1 MSRPWTVDRLTE
13 ASWQVLELAKHGLPL
28 DHDIQ
33 GDRIR
38 WGGRLQIIL
47 NLRHHGLLDAEN
59 KITRAGLDA
68 FVPRPVTRRPD
79 NRNRY
84 RRDKC
89 FTCPS
94 RSCYLRIYSSRG
106 EFDEVACTE
115 HESALRE
122 HVAQLD
128 NGDMIT
134 EASEFKL
141 KCAPKTK
148 KPRVWYPPE

>member
-1 MSRPWTVDRLTE
+1 MSRQWTADRLSET
-13 ASWQVLELAKHGLPL
+13 AWKVLEAARDGLPL
-28 DHDIQ
+28 DHDIR

-38 WGGRLQIIL
+38 WGGRLQVIL
-47 NLRHHGLLDAEN
+47 NLRHRGLLDAN
-59 KITRAGLDA
+59 DNITPAGLDT

-94 RSCYLRIYSSRG
+94 RSCYLRIYSPNGS
-106 EFDEVACTE
+106 FDEVACRE

-122 HVAQLD
+122 RVAQLND
-128 NGDMIT
+128 ETVIA
-134 EASEFKL
+134 EESEFKL
-141 KCAPKTK
+141 KRAPKAK
-148 KPRVWYPPE
+148 MARVWYPPE